1 MAKLMFP
8 GKLALGLIV
17 GASCQT
23 GSVYA
28 AANKALL
35 DQGLFWQTQGNNERA
50 AEAWKK
56 LLRLEPDEPRAL
68 YGLAQ
73 VEINQKRSPAELLA
87 RLQAL
92 DPNSPF
98 VALLE
103 QDINLRTAEGPKAL
117 DKARLLYESREV
129 EQALEQFQLALR
141 GKEPQGAIALEYYL
155 MLSQSASGFKPAR
168 SGLER
173 LAKASPNDPQIEMHL
188 AFLLAR
194 GEAPKLQTRIEG
206 IERLARV
213 ALIPSVSGFATESWK
228 MALGWLNVT
237 KTETLGLFDNF
248 LKVHPDDTEVRELRN
263 VWAKK
268 LQAQSRSAEPPPLN
282 PQIAAG
288 LKALKQGDLEQ
299 AEGEYQARLK
309 TSPNDPDAL
318 GGLGVVRLQQYRLEE
333 SQALLIRATQQKK
346 GANWAPTLKA
356 ASYQLLIEQA
366 VAAQREA
373 DFSAA
378 ASLLQQAIKL
388 DPKQSSADLAL
399 GTMQFES
406 GQLVAA
412 EISYRELLARLE
424 NNVAAMRGLAL
435 VLAAADKPEEARSII
450 KRLSPDQV
458 GGIEEMKRL
467 RSALVSGLAKAALRR
482 GDLPLARSTLE
493 EAMAQDRD
501 NPWIRWELAD
511 LYAKQGRVSEA
522 RGLIDGLLASQPDNP
537 VALFA
542 SASFAAANGQFRS
555 ALATLDRIAGED
567 RSADMAKLQRRS
579 WLQYQAALARDL
591 AGQNR
596 RREALALLAQ
606 AEQLTGASRDL
617 VGLLAEA
624 YVDAGAP
631 NRGLAMMRQQI
642 ARSSQPLPADLLQ
655 YAGLLLKTQQDVEC
669 AGVLQDL
676 GSRTLTPDLRQRLD
690 DLSFLHELR
699 QVDLLRERGA
709 LLAANDKLLPLLRQR
724 PADPLAIAVQARW
737 FAASGERKKALDLSG
752 QLAEKYPDKVE
763 FQLAAAQLA
772 AQFKQPEQADKAIKA
787 ALALAPDD
795 SELLASAA
803 RLYQAV
809 GKSTQAAA
817 LFERAIALQ
826 NAPLPKPAALLVAA
840 ADNQDAQGKVW
851 PAWLPTTQLPPTS
864 PAAYLSNAQ
873 PAPVLLMAAVS
884 ESAATEKPSRRNL
897 NKELDAIK
905 QAHSPEL
912 RVGAQTLQRS
922 GNAGSSQLKLSE
934 LPVELSYPVG
944 EGKVMLQVT
953 QVALNT
959 GALTD
964 KAHGLARSIG
974 YESEGL
980 SVDLGQTPV
989 GFTVHHVSGGLKF
1002 NGSLGAG
1009 DSLTYRANLS
1019 SRPVTDSLQSYAGLV
1034 DPLTGQRYGGVMAR
1048 GLRLELSKD
1057 QGGYGFTGAVA
1068 LHSLR
1073 GEQVASNRRREINLG
1088 GYVELL
1094 RPSDKQFSSG
1104 LNFTSL
1110 AYQKNLSDFG
1120 VNQGGYFSPQRYSA
1134 ITVPLNWSLRTGRV
1148 SYKLEG
1154 ALGYQKFQQDG
1165 ALDASGLPT
1174 PSQSNSGLAYKLA
1187 ASAMAQIAPQWYLDA
1202 SLHSDNSARGSYH
1215 QWAAGLTLRYSFY
1228 TLSPEP
1234 AGTSTYGQ

>member
-8 GKLALGLIV
+8 SKLAIGLIV
-17 GASCQT
+17 GASCQA
-23 GSVYA
+23 GNVHA

-35 DQGLFWQTQGNNERA
+35 DQGLFWQTQGNNDRA

-73 VEINQKRSPAELLA
+73 VEINQKRSPADLLA
-87 RLQAL
+87 RLQAQ
-92 DPNSPF
+92 DPNGPY

-103 QDINLRTAEGPKAL
+103 QDINLRTGEGPKAL
-117 DKARLLYESREV
+117 EKARLLYESHEV

-155 MLSQSASGFKPAR
+155 MLSQSASGFKAAR

-173 LAKASPNDPQIEMHL
+173 LAKASPSDAQIEMHL

-213 ALIPSVSGFATESWK
+213 AQIPSVSGFATESWK

-237 KTETLGLFDNF
+237 RAESLGLFDNF
-248 LKVHPDDTEVRELRN
+248 LKLHPDDAEVREMRN

-268 LQAQSRSAEPPPLN
+268 LQAQAKSAEPPPLN

-309 TSPNDPDAL
+309 TSPNDADAL

-333 SQALLIRATQQKK
+333 SQALLIRATQHKK
-346 GANWAPTLKA
+346 GAGWAPTLKA

-366 VAAQREA
+366 LAAQRDA
-373 DFSAA
+373 DFKNAI
-378 ASLLQQAIKL
+378 SLLQQAIKL

-399 GTMQFES
+399 GAMQFES
-406 GQLVAA
+406 GQLEAA

-424 NNVAAMRGLAL
+424 NNVAGMRGLAL
-435 VLAAADKPEEARSII
+435 VLAAADKSEEARSIV
-450 KRLSPDQV
+450 KRLSADQV

-467 RSALVSGLAKAALRR
+467 RSSVVSGLAKAALRR
-482 GDLPLARSTLE
+482 GDLALARSTLE

-511 LYAKQGRVSEA
+511 LYAKQGRASEA
-522 RGLIDGLLASQPDNP
+522 RGLIEGLLASQPDNP

-542 SASFAAANGQFRS
+542 SASFAASNGQFRS
-555 ALATLDRIAGED
+555 ALTTLDRIASKD

-579 WLQYQAALARDL
+579 WLQYQAALAL
-591 AGQNR
+591 ELTGQNR
-596 RREALALLAQ
+596 RPEALALLAQ
-606 AEQLTGASRDL
+606 AESLTGANRDL

-631 NRGLAMMRQQI
+631 NRGLAMLRLQI
-642 ARSSQPLPADLLQ
+642 ARSNQPLPADLLQ

-669 AGVLQDL
+669 AGVLKDL
-676 GSRTLTPDLRQRLD
+676 GKRSLTPDLRQRLD

-709 LLAANDKLLPLLRQR
+709 LVAANDKLLPLLRQR
-724 PADPLAIAVQARW
+724 PADPWASAAQARW
-737 FAASGERKKALDLSG
+737 FAASGERQKALDLSG

-772 AQFKQPEQADKAIKA
+772 TQFKQPEQADKAIKT
-787 ALALAPDD
+787 ALALAPED
-795 SELLASAA
+795 SELLAKAA

-817 LFERAIALQ
+817 LFEKAIALQ
-826 NAPLPKPAALLVAA
+826 NASPSKPAAVLVAA
-840 ADNQDAQGKVW
+840 ASVDNQDAGASAW
-851 PAWLPTTQLPPTS
+851 PAWLPTTQLPPTR
-864 PAAYLSNAQ
+864 PGDYLPSAQ
-873 PAPVLLMAAVS
+873 PAPVLLVAAVS
-884 ESAATEKPSRRNL
+884 ESAAPAKSRSL
-897 NKELDAIK
+897 NQELNAIK

-934 LPVELSYPVG
+934 LPVELRYPVG
-944 EGKVMLQVT
+944 EGTVMLQLT
-953 QVALNT
+953 PVALNT
-959 GALTD
+959 GALGD

-974 YESEGL
+974 YQTDGL
-980 SVDLGQTPV
+980 SADLGQTPV

-1002 NGSLGAG
+1002 NGSLGAS
-1009 DSLTYRANLS
+1009 DSLTYRVNLS

-1034 DPLTGQRYGGVMAR
+1034 DPLTGQSYGGVMAR

-1057 QGGYGFTGAVA
+1057 LGGYGFTGAA
-1068 LHSLR
+1068 ARHSLR
-1073 GEQVASNRRREINLG
+1073 GEQVASNRRSEINLG
-1088 GYVELL
+1088 GYVDLQ
-1094 RPSDKQFSSG
+1094 RRSDSQFSSG

-1120 VNQGGYFSPQRYSA
+1120 VSQGGYFSPQRYNA

-1154 ALGYQKFQQDG
+1154 ALGYQKFRQDG
-1165 ALDASGLPT
+1165 ALDATGLPT

-1187 ASAMAQIAPQWYLDA
+1187 ASAIAQIAPQWYLDA
-1202 SLHSDNSARGSYH
+1202 NLQSDNSARGSYH